1 MYTFNPNESFF
12 QLLNMLPKNFI
23 VLKTFDSELSC
34 TGITTTDVF
43 RKYLDK
49 SKRKLNKMWVDKCS
63 GVYNR
68 SMT

>member
-1 MYTFNPNESFF
+1 
-12 QLLNMLPKNFI
+12 MLPKNFI
-23 VLKTFDSELSC
+23 VLKTFDSELSR

>member
-1 MYTFNPNESFF
+1 
-12 QLLNMLPKNFI
+12 MLPKNFI

-34 TGITTTDVF
+34 TGITTTNVF